1 MKRHKAESTVVSE
14 CVHPPYDNGLFYTF
28 PTSAVLN
35 TIQLAEWGV
44 ELE

>member
-1 MKRHKAESTVVSE
+1 MKRHQADHHS
-14 CVHPPYDNGLFYTF
+14 CVRMCAPPNDNGLFYTF